1 MNLNFFLNLHKAL
14 VLVTKLNLYET
25 NLIQEKVWA
34 LKPDRPVLK
43 STASYTSSLSVSVLT
58 REVKTTIYTAQDYG
72 KN

>member
-1 MNLNFFLNLHKAL
+1 MNLNFFFNLHKAL

-25 NLIQEKVWA
+25 NLIQEKVWD

-43 STASYTSSLSVSVLT
+43 SPASYTSSLSVSVLT
-58 REVKTTIYTAQDYG
+58 WEVKTTIYTAQDYG